1 MFDLYIELGERIL
14 EDLRKYKSIAAK
26 VKDVVL
32 KHHKDA
38 RVYVFGSVLSGRI
51 TASSDI
57 DILVVAEL
65 TNEEKE
71 KLKADILMEI
81 GFPPVEIHV
90 ATEEELRRWYLKFT
104 DIIEEV

>member
-14 EDLRKYKSIAAK
+14 EDLGKYRIIAAK
-26 VKDVVL
+26 VKDIVL
-32 KHHKDA
+32 RHHKNA
-38 RVYVFGSVLSGRI
+38 RVYVFGSVLSGKI

-71 KLKADILMEI
+71 KLKADILREI
-81 GFPPVEIHV
+81 GFSPVEIHV
-90 ATEEELRRWYLKFT
+90 ATEEELKRWYLKFI
-104 DIIEEV
+104 DRIEEV